1 MTLPGRLG
9 YMHMPPNNTEPDGDR
24 LNLIVAKTRR
34 NQEPSEKA
42 YREQALKIYPW
53 PASYF
58 RASFVS
64 SG

>member
-1 MTLPGRLG
+1 
-9 YMHMPPNNTEPDGDR
+9 MHMPPNNTEPDGDR
-24 LNLIVAKTRR
+24 LDLIVAKTRR